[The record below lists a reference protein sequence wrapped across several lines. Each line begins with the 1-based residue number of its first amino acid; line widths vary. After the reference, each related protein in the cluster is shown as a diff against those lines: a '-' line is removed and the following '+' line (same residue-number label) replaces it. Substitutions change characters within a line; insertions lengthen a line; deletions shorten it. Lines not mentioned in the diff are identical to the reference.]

1 MLVAQARVEIHA
13 DHRRP
18 QVRSL
23 RRAEVLG
30 LSPGSS
36 RAVARRRATPLRRER
51 RGALDQIQG
60 VVADMVVAH
69 LLAQQIL
76 GHDALV
82 QAFAQQ
88 TEEKRSWLASG
99 CDL

>member
-1 MLVAQARVEIHA
+1 MLVAQARVENLTLITG
-13 DHRRP
+13 DRRLAAYDVQRFWP
-18 QVRSL
+18 EPRK
-23 RRAEVLG
+23 
-30 LSPGSS
+30 LSPSPAVDAPLTP
-36 RAVARRRATPLRRER
+36 RAA
-51 RGALDQIQG
+51 GALDQIQG
-60 VVADMVVAH
+60 VVADMVVPH